1 MRLLRSMSDLSRHHF
16 EYFREHFMR
25 RIPQASFRT
34 LALTALTS
42 ATLLCLAASP
52 VALAPLALAVDG
64 APLPS
69 TLSAPKIYVFPMEG
83 QMGTDISPQLVDIM
97 IKDIK
102 KQKPD
107 ILVMQLKSADI
118 DRNDYLKNDDPKE
131 FGKPMIEEYR
141 DMVRKI
147 HEDLPEIPQIM
158 WVEDSVG
165 FSSLIALGW
174 PNMYMKSDARLWG
187 LQGVAR
193 LAGGWT
199 DPDVAAKML
208 AAWTGIGKG
217 IIQIGGYPLELG
229 DAMIFPERLLSVK
242 FDGRTVA
249 WLNDTT
255 GVWIVDG
262 SNEGVV
268 NFEATIAEDTLLS
281 DGTADSLDDLMF
293 LLGYREYTQTESGPK
308 LAKQYVADWRKAL
321 ERCEELA
328 GEIESME
335 PTVQG
340 LTKAKGAL
348 EKILAAMKQYPAVQT
363 RLGNK
368 QSDIEIMIDNIKKDI
383 QRAKDAGKGNGGSGG
398 GGNSRGLGGGG
409 MGGRRPPG

>member
-1 MRLLRSMSDLSRHHF
+1 
-16 EYFREHFMR
+16 
-25 RIPQASFRT
+25 
-34 LALTALTS
+34 
-42 ATLLCLAASP
+42 
-52 VALAPLALAVDG
+52 
-64 APLPS
+64 
-69 TLSAPKIYVFPMEG
+69 
-83 QMGTDISPQLVDIM
+83 MGTDISPQLVDIM